1 MNIIRVLRLPSAPN
15 AHYHAECYTPIEND
29 LVCGV
34 LRLKDDQSCAVCGG
48 LIPAGLHTDDQQ
60 EETKLEQLSLF

>member
-1 MNIIRVLRLPSAPN
+1 MNIIHVLRRPSAPN
-15 AHYHAECYTPIEND
+15 AHYHVACYTPIKND
-29 LVCGV
+29 IVHGV